1 MLMTLILFH
10 LLLYHFSS
18 IFTLEKFYLIIT
30 SSILWILCFWL
41 QFKMIEVMK
50 YAKYMQIYAFQSSFL
65 GYHSYI
71 CISSSVYP
79 NLYHIFSTLLTG
91 DVTNWIFCI
100 PYIYVADLSFG
111 DFNDI
116 FRLFSSFWTSQKYS
130 IIILIIKMIKA
141 SVFVFSL
148 QTTYGWW
155 WYDFILLEL
164 FSLGCISHT
173 YIIPQRN
180 LLPPEYKLPDL

>member
-50 YAKYMQIYAFQSSFL
+50 YAKYMQIYAFQSSFIGL
-65 GYHSYI
+65 SFIHMYI
-71 CISSSVYP
+71 VTCISKLVSYFF
-79 NLYHIFSTLLTG
+79 HLLTG
-91 DVTNWIFCI
+91 DITNWSFCL
-100 PYIYVADLSFG
+100 PYIYVADLSFWY
-111 DFNDI
+111 FNDI

-180 LLPPEYKLPDL
+180 LLPPEYKLTDL